1 MLFRSNSST
10 VLTHLNWGASYL
22 VHDLYQRFLN
32 KGASEKHYVLVGRLT
47 TVGLF
52 VCASGTVYLLDSAK
66 SAFDIILQVGAGTGL
81 LYLLRWF
88 WWRINAWCEVVAMAS
103 SFGISLVLLILKT
116 QFGMEFTTHY
126 ALLTTI
132 AVTTVCWVLT
142 AFLGP
147 RTDRQ
152 KLIEFY
158 KKVRPFGP
166 GWKRIREEAGISEAE
181 AAASHENIPLA
192 LLGWSAGCTA
202 IWSSLFTVGN
212 ILYGRMGLA
221 MMLLGVFIVSGLVLI
236 YVINQL
242 WANTGGRTS
251 PALSGSN
258 PNKATK

>member
-1 MLFRSNSST
+1 
-10 VLTHLNWGASYL
+10 LNWGSSYL
-22 VHDLYQRFLN
+22 VHDFYRRFVR
-32 KGASEKHYVLVGRLT
+32 KDAPDKHYVFMGRMT
-47 TVGLF
+47 TIGLF
-52 VCASGTVYLLDSAK
+52 VCASGMVYLLDSAK

-103 SFGISLVLLILKT
+103 SFGISLVLLVLKT
-116 QFGMEFTTHY
+116 QFGKEFTTHY

-147 RTDRQ
+147 QTDRQ

-158 KKVRPFGP
+158 RKVRPFGP
-166 GWKRIREEAGISEAE
+166 GWKRIREEAGISKEE
-181 AAASHENIPLA
+181 AAATHENIPLA

-202 IWSSLFTVGN
+202 IWAALFTVGN
-212 ILYGRMGLA
+212 FLYGRTGLA
-221 MMLLGVFIVSGLVLI
+221 LGLLAVFIASGLVLI

-242 WANTGGRTS
+242 WANTSGDAS
-251 PALSGSN
+251 PALPNRN
-258 PNKATK
+258 PNKATE